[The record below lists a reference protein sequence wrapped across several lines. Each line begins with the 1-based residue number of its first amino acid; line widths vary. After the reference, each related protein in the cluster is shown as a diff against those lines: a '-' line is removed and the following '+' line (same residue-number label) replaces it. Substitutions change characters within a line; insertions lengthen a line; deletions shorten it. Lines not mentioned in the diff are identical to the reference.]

1 MPPAE
6 TIKTSGKQSPEF
18 IRPAIVQGPDFIPG
32 WLMDDLVSWLSEHQ
46 LDDYAEVFR
55 RERISLSDLSL
66 LSDEDLREL
75 GLPMGPRRR
84 LLAAISTER
93 GGSNALTESDDVQG
107 SSSSGEASRRQ
118 LTVMFCD
125 LVGSSDNNGQ

>member
-1 MPPAE
+1 
-6 TIKTSGKQSPEF
+6 
-18 IRPAIVQGPDFIPG
+18 
-32 WLMDDLVSWLSEHQ
+32 MDDLVSWLSEHQ

-84 LLAAISTER
+84 LFCGHFDRAWWQQRANR
-93 GGSNALTESDDVQG
+93 VGRC
-107 SSSSGEASRRQ
+107 SRFFE
-118 LTVMFCD
+118 LW
-125 LVGSSDNNGQ
+125 